1 MILKSFLLGNLL
13 SLCMK
18 IINSVVVVGLYYGFL
33 TTFSIGP
40 SYLFLL
46 RARVMEEGT
55 EKEVSATTGFI
66 TGQLM
71 MFISIYYA
79 PLHLALGRPHTITVL
94 VLPYLLFHFFWN
106 NHKNLFDYG
115 STTRNSMRNLSIQ
128 CVFLNNLIFQL
139 FNHFILPSSTLT
151 RLVNIYMFRCNNKML
166 FVTSSFVGWLI
177 GHILFM
183 KWVGLVLFWIRQNH
197 SIRSN
202 KYFVAELR
210 NSMAR
215 IFSILLFITC
225 VYYLGRM
232 PSPIFTKKLKE
243 KEEKEEKE
251 EWEEGE
257 EEKENPDK
265 IDKTEEIQVN
275 GKEKTKDEFHKD
287 SPVYEN
293 YYLDTHQDNWELGIL
308 KEDQNEKTHF
318 RFEKPLVTFLFDYK
332 RWNHP
337 LRYIENG
344 RFEHAVRN
352 EISQSQY
359 FFYICPSDGKQ
370 IISFTYPPSLSTFS
384 EMIEAKIS
392 LYTTEKL
399 YNEDLYNYWLY
410 TNEQKKYNLRNELRN
425 RIKVLEKERGSPVLD
440 LLEKRIRL
448 YNDEN
453 EQECLS
459 KIHDPFLNGPSRG
472 TIKKLYSNTTNINDL
487 ITFAKDSIQIFW
499 INKIHSLLSDNKNYN
514 YFGEFEHQKNLLNRE
529 SLLNSIDNSLISTS
543 LKFLFDVI
551 TTDPHDQRT
560 IRNQSV
566 EIEEISNIDNSLIS
580 TSKFSFESE
589 PSFDLKKYS
598 VTEQKRVD
606 LESKAKYLKF
616 LFDVITTDPHDQRTI
631 RNKSVEIEEIRK
643 NLSQKSYKLI
653 SDLEEL
659 NQEDEDEDEDAEDSD
674 STESSGIRSRK
685 AKRVVI
691 YTDNDQNTDS
701 VTSTSNKD
709 QNTDSV
715 TSTNNK
721 DQNTD
726 SVTST
731 NNTTNNKDQNTY
743 SVTSTNNKD
752 QNTYSVTSTNNTTNT
767 SNTSTSDQTETE
779 ELALIRYS
787 QQSDFRRDLIKGSM
801 RAQRRKTVIW
811 KMFQANVHSPLFFDR
826 RDKTVIFSSFDISEI
841 KNLFFRNWIGRES
854 ELKISDLGLEKEETK
869 EKEKDEENE
878 RIAISETWDNIIFAQ
893 AIRGFMLVTQ
903 SFLRKYIILPLLII
917 VKNVGRMLL
926 LQFPE
931 WYEDL
936 KEWNR
941 EMHVKCTYNGVQ
953 LSETEFPRDW
963 LTDGIQIKIPL
974 LIIVKNVGRMLLL
987 QFPEWYE
994 DLKEWNRE
1002 MHVKCTYNG
1011 VQLSETEFPRDWLTD
1026 GIQIKIL
1033 FPFCLKPWRRSKV
1046 RSTHRDSTKKKIKK
1060 FFFCFLTIWGME
1072 AELPFGSPRK
1082 RTSFF
1087 EPIGKE
1093 LERKFRKV
1101 KNRFFLALRVLKE
1114 IRRGSLQ
1121 ISKEKKEKTQWV
1133 MKIILVIKRIIK
1145 EFEKVNPILLFE
1157 LRKVKVDELN
1167 ENEKDSKINNK
1178 IHYESTTLIRS
1189 MNWTNYPLIEKK
1201 MKDLSDRI
1209 ITIRNQIKGITKEK
1223 KKRILTY
1230 DDKRLESQKYIWRIL
1245 KKNNTRL
1252 IRKLHY
1258 FMKSFIEKVYM
1269 DIVLCTINIPRT
1281 RVQLLFESTKKIK
1294 KMSNK
1299 LIYNDETNQE
1309 EIDETNKNTMNFIST
1324 IKNSFSNTNN
1334 YLNNYYDLSFLSQ
1347 TYVFYKLSQTQ
1358 LLNKYHLRS
1367 VLQDHGT
1374 HHYLKGKIKDY
1385 CITRGIFDYASRH
1398 NKIKKSKINKWKNW
1412 LKGHSQY
1419 NLSQTKWSRLV
1430 PKKWRNRINQRRTV
1444 QYQEPIK
1451 LDSYKKDSFLV
1462 DLLMNKKEKE
1472 KVKKHYRYDLL
1483 LQKYMN
1489 CGDKEDS
1496 YIYGST
1502 LQVTRNGEIPYNFNT
1517 PKSNSFYIWKST
1529 AISNYLEVKYII
1541 GTDKNL
1547 DRKFFD
1553 CRILQF
1559 CLKKNIN
1566 IETWTNARIGAK
1578 IDNIKINKNTKI
1590 GTKKYPTYKEINP
1603 SNQKKKLFDWMGR
1616 NQKKL
1621 YCNRTISYR
1630 KSWFLPEL
1638 VILFDT
1644 YKIKPWIIPIQLLLF
1659 DSYRNANFSYISD
1672 INNNQKNNLE
1682 LKNSNQEKNEQQG
1695 KRGLGS
1701 DLRQENTKKD
1711 FVQEDSSQS
1720 NIKRYRKKKKFKSK
1734 QNKEAELHL
1743 LLSKYFL
1750 FQLRLRDPL
1759 NQTMINNIKVYC
1771 LLLRLM
1777 DPREISISSIQRGEM
1792 RLDIMLIQKDL
1803 TLTELIKKGI
1813 LIIEPIR
1820 LSIKKDGQFF
1830 IYQTISISLVDTN
1843 KDQSKTNRKYKKK
1856 IYVNKKKNLKNFDGS
1871 VVQHSNTLVNIE
1883 KNNYDFPVPENLL
1896 SPRRRRELRI
1906 LISLNSR
1913 NVNVL
1918 DKNPIFCNENKIKN
1932 CRQFF
1937 NEGKYL
1943 NTDANIFMKFKQFLW
1958 PNYLLEDLACMNRYW
1973 FDTNNGSRFSML
1985 RIHMYPRFIISR
1997 I

>member
-94 VLPYLLFHFFWN
+94 VLPYLLFYFFWN
-106 NHKNLFDYG
+106 NQKNLFDYG

-128 CVFLNNLIFQL
+128 CVFLNNLIFPL

-183 KWVGLVLFWIRQNH
+183 KWVGLVLFWIRQNR
-197 SIRSN
+197 SIRFN

-293 YYLDTHQDNWELGIL
+293 YYLDTHQDNWELRRL

-318 RFEKPLVTFLFDYK
+318 RFEKPLVTFLFDYQ

-337 LRYIENG
+337 LRYIEND

-459 KIHDPFLNGPSRG
+459 KIHDPFLNGPYRG
-472 TIKKLYSNTTNINDL
+472 TIKKLYSNTNKNDL

-499 INKIHSLLSDNKNYN
+499 INKIYSLLSDNKNYN

-529 SLLNSIDNSLISTS
+529 SL
-543 LKFLFDVI
+543 
-551 TTDPHDQRT
+551 
-560 IRNQSV
+560 
-566 EIEEISNIDNSLIS
+566 
-580 TSKFSFESE
+580 
-589 PSFDLKKYS
+589 
-598 VTEQKRVD
+598 QKRVD
-606 LESKAKYLKF
+606 LESQAKYLKF

-631 RNKSVEIEEIRK
+631 RKKSVEIEEIRK
-643 NLSQKSYKLI
+643 NFSQKSYKLI
-653 SDLEEL
+653 SDLDEL

-691 YTDNDQNTDS
+691 YTDKDQNTDS
-701 VTSTSNKD
+701 VTSTNNKD

-811 KMFQANVHSPLFFDR
+811 EMFQVNAHSPLFLDR
-826 RDKTVIFSSFDISEI
+826 IDKRFSYLDISEI
-841 KNLFFRNWIGRES
+841 KNLFFRNWIGKES
-854 ELKISDLGLEKEETK
+854 ELKISDLELEKEETK

-893 AIRGFMLVTQ
+893 AIRGFMLITQ
-903 SFLRKYIILPLLII
+903 SFLRKYIVLPFLII
-917 VKNVGRMLL
+917 VKNVVRMLL
-926 LQFPE
+926 LQLPE
-931 WYEDL
+931 WGEDF

-941 EMHVKCTYNGVQ
+941 EIHIKCTYNSVP
-953 LSETEFPRDW
+953 LSQTEFP
-963 LTDGIQIKIPL
+963 K
-974 LIIVKNVGRMLLL
+974 
-987 QFPEWYE
+987 
-994 DLKEWNRE
+994 
-1002 MHVKCTYNG
+1002 
-1011 VQLSETEFPRDWLTD
+1011 DWLTD

-1060 FFFCFLTIWGME
+1060 FCFLTIWGRE
-1072 AELPFGSPRK
+1072 VPLPFGSPKK

-1087 EPIGKE
+1087 KPISKE
-1093 LERKFRKV
+1093 LKRKFRKV
-1101 KNRFFLALRVLKE
+1101 KNRLFLALRVFKE
-1114 IRRGSLQ
+1114 IIRGFLQ
-1121 ISKEKKEKTQWV
+1121 ICKEKTQWV

-1145 EFEKVNPILLFE
+1145 EFAKVNPILLFE

-1167 ENEKDSKINNK
+1167 EKDSKINNK
-1178 IHYESTTLIRS
+1178 IHYESTTQIRS
-1189 MNWTNYPLIEKK
+1189 MNWTNYSLIEKK
-1201 MKDLSDRI
+1201 TKDLSDRI
-1209 ITIRNQIKGITKEK
+1209 ILIRNQLKGITKEK
-1223 KKRILTY
+1223 KKKIITY
-1230 DDKRLESQKYIWRIL
+1230 DDKRLESQKYIWQIL
-1245 KKNNTRL
+1245 RKNNTRL
-1252 IRKLHY
+1252 IRKFHY
-1258 FMKSFIEKVYM
+1258 FMKSLIEKVYM

-1281 RVQLLFESTKKIK
+1281 RVQLFFESTKKIK
-1294 KMSNK
+1294 KMINK

-1324 IKNSFSNTNN
+1324 IKNAFSNTNN
-1334 YLNNYYDLSFLSQ
+1334 NLNNYYDLSFLSQ
-1347 TYVFYKLSQTQ
+1347 TYVFYTFLQTQ

-1367 VLQDHGT
+1367 VLQDHGA
-1374 HHYLKGKIKDY
+1374 HHYLRDKIKDY
-1385 CITRGIFDYASRH
+1385 YITLGIFDYTSSH
-1398 NKIKKSKINKWKNW
+1398 KKMKKSEINEWKNC

-1419 NLSQTKWSRLV
+1419 NLSQTEWSRLV
-1430 PKKWRNRINQRRTV
+1430 PKKWRNSINQRRTI
-1444 QYQEPIK
+1444 QNQEPMK
-1451 LDSYKKDSFLV
+1451 FYSYKKDSFLV

-1489 CGDKEDS
+1489 CGDNEDS
-1496 YIYGST
+1496 HISGST
-1502 LQVTRNGEIPYNFNT
+1502 LQVTRNGEIPYNFNIS
-1517 PKSNSFYIWKST
+1517 KFNSFYILIST
-1529 AISNYLEVKYII
+1529 ANSNYLETKYII
-1541 GTDKNL
+1541 GADKNL
-1547 DRKFFD
+1547 DRKYFD
-1553 CRILQF
+1553 CRIIKS

-1566 IETWTNARIGAK
+1566 SDTLTNARIRAK
-1578 IDNIKINKNTKI
+1578 IDNFKINQNTKTGI
-1590 GTKKYPTYKEINP
+1590 KKYQTYKEINP
-1603 SNQKKKLFDWMGR
+1603 YKKKQKLFDWMGM
-1616 NQKKL
+1616 NHEKL
-1621 YCNRTISYR
+1621 YHNRTISYI

-1638 VILFDT
+1638 VIFFDT
-1644 YKIKPWIIPIQLLLF
+1644 YRINPWIIPIKLLLF
-1659 DSYRNANFSYISD
+1659 DSYRNANLSYISD
-1672 INNNQKNNLE
+1672 NQEEYLE
-1682 LKNSNQEKNEQQG
+1682 LKKANQEKNEQQG

-1701 DLRQENTKKD
+1701 DLRQENTEKD
-1711 FVQEDSSQS
+1711 LQEDSSQS
-1720 NIKRYRKKKKFKSK
+1720 NIKRYKKKFKSK
-1734 QNKEAELHL
+1734 QEAELHL

-1750 FQLRLRDPL
+1750 FQLRLRDPKKVFD
-1759 NQTMINNIKVYC
+1759 NIKVYC

-1777 DPREISISSIQRGEM
+1777 DPREISISSIKRGEM
-1792 RLDIMLIQKDL
+1792 HLDIMPIEENL
-1803 TLTELIKKGI
+1803 TIKELFKKGRFV
-1813 LIIEPIR
+1813 IEPIR
-1820 LSIKKDGQFF
+1820 LSRKRDGHFF
-1830 IYQTISISLVDTN
+1830 IYQTISISLVDAN
-1843 KDQSKTNRKYKKK
+1843 KDQSKTNRKYKKQ
-1856 IYVNKKKNLKNFDGS
+1856 IYVNKKKNLKNFDRS
-1871 VVQHSNTLVNIE
+1871 VVQHSTTLLNME
-1883 KNNYDFPVPENLL
+1883 KNHYDFPVPENIL

-1932 CRQFF
+1932 CRQFL
-1937 NEGKYL
+1937 NEDKYV

-1973 FDTNNGSRFSML
+1973 FDTNNGSHFSTL
-1985 RIHMYPRFIISR
+1985 RIHMYPRFRISR